1 MEFSSEVRRH
11 RGHTHLTVAGP
22 LDAFSGS
29 QVSRQVDDA
38 VAHGSGDFVVDAGAV
53 TFLDAGGLSSMV
65 RLRNAARA
73 QGGVLRFSS
82 ASPRFRWVC
91 GVAGLEESF
100 GLTA

>member
-1 MEFSSEVRRH
+1 MEFSSAVRRH

-22 LDAFSGS
+22 LDAFSGC
-29 QVSRQVDDA
+29 QVNRQVDDA
-38 VAHGSGDFVVDAGAV
+38 VAGGRADFVVDAGAV
-53 TFLDAGGLSSMV
+53 TFLDAGGLSSLV
-65 RLRNAARA
+65 RMRNAART
-73 QGGVLRFSS
+73 QGGVLRFSA